1 MTTPYVRSTMKWMAE
16 TGLDVA
22 DVHWFDISSP
32 SADLWGNEKEG
43 WGADVLR
50 DCRPPFEKCMV
61 ILQAFKND
69 KAYELIMSV
78 VGTDLEEGILLT
90 VYRGVRGHNP
100 KIMPVI
106 VYLYD
111 PEDDQIKY
119 GPINEGEKVDAQ
131 DAQTALAIVAAWYK
145 TLIKGGESYVAE
157 VKPTFT
163 NKRKIAQGKTPTYDW
178 RTVVI
183 EPQKPRPITVERGG
197 SHASPR
203 LHDRRGHLRRLRSG
217 KNVWVR
223 PCKVGNAALGTVFHD
238 YEVRA

>member
-16 TGLDVA
+16 AGLDPTEM
-22 DVHWFDISSP
+22 HWFDIS
-32 SADLWGNEKEG
+32 ATALAKEVPEYRV
-43 WGADVLR
+43 DYLR

-61 ILQAFKND
+61 ILRAVKNE
-69 KAYELIMSV
+69 KVYEMIMSV
-78 VGTDLEEGILLT
+78 VGTDVEEGILLS
-90 VYRGVRGHNP
+90 VYRGVHGG
-100 KIMPVI
+100 KTQLMPLL

-111 PEDDQIKY
+111 PEDDRIKY
-119 GPINEGEKVDAQ
+119 GPVNEGEKVEEHDAQ
-131 DAQTALAIVAAWYK
+131 MALACLSAWY
-145 TLIKGGESYVAE
+145 LALNRGVEAYIPE
-157 VKPTFT
+157 VKQTFT

-238 YEVRA
+238 YEVRV